1 MWTGPE
7 AVQNEAQEF
16 GLAGACLLVP
26 RGEEG
31 IHEQVRRR
39 HDGARVPVVA
49 LVHEVHLQRE
59 ALARDAVL
67 GAGVEGDTLQR
78 ELAIVQRQP
87 SEAAIAQVCGDGV
100 SIVLDLPAPI
110 SLSLSEQSDLSLKN
124 IETSFLISH
133 NECCYRR

>member
-1 MWTGPE
+1 MNAILTF
-7 AVQNEAQEF
+7 VTVRITDTQKQK
-16 GLAGACLLVP
+16 LILP
-26 RGEEG
+26 R
-31 IHEQVRRR
+31 RSC
-39 HDGARVPVVA
+39 VPVVA